1 VTAIVNAWRNTLA
14 ALVAA
19 SAAVIACGT
28 GTVPSRSPSTDQ
40 PVGKETPPGE
50 ALETPGPWA
59 PSRALRLDRFAL
71 ETAVGVALIGPAGEE
86 LGSSTR
92 WTLAGGDTELRLE
105 VRTWFSGAEAEV
117 QCRTIAGDGAVESL
131 SLGTPVW
138 AAADDVYLTRGAS
151 CIHVNVT
158 RSGRADLL
166 GAAAV
171 AAVLVRGD

>member
-1 VTAIVNAWRNTLA
+1 MNAWRNTVA

-19 SAAVIACGT
+19 SAVVIACGT

-40 PVGKETPPGE
+40 PVGEETPPGE

-71 ETAVGVALIGPAGEE
+71 EAALGVALLGPAGDE
-86 LGSSTR
+86 LDSSTR
-92 WTLAGGDTELRLE
+92 WTLVGGDTELRLE
-105 VRTWFSGAEAEV
+105 VRTGFSGAVAEV

-131 SLGTPVW
+131 TLRTPVW
-138 AAADDVYLTRGAS
+138 TATNDVYLTRGPS
-151 CIHVNVT
+151 CIRISVI
-158 RSGRADLL
+158 RGGRTDPA

-171 AAVLVRGD
+171 AAVLARDG